1 MAGIVELAL
10 EHAAPA
16 FLVAFTTV
24 LAYAAVKGYRARRFF
39 YRLRQQ
45 GMPMPPWNP
54 ILGYLLALPPIIK
67 TLPGDTQQPDAF
79 EALCKA
85 HETDNSII
93 YVDMWP
99 FADPM
104 LVVGSPPLAA
114 QVCSPELDLPKPPIL
129 RRFFSPLAGGE
140 NLFTAN
146 GAEWKRSRALFNPGF
161 SAAYV
166 LQRTAHVVA
175 EARVY
180 VDVLREHARRG
191 AVFSLDDVTSAAWR
205 IRRRPPPPV
214 AWHVL
219 DNEWNLLQAHPAAL
233 AQIRA
238 EHDAVGGDQGSAP
251 PVPAGLGHGLPG
263 VSLVGAHGN
272 RYPTAGTNIW
282 VLHSAVQRNA
292 RYWAGAHGFRPERW
306 LSSATSDSGDDT
318 LALLEIKI
326 TLVLAT
332 REFDVRHTYDEWDAL
347 HPAAGVKHVN
357 GERAYQTM
365 AGGGHPADGYPC
377 RVSLRA

>member
-1 MAGIVELAL
+1 
-10 EHAAPA
+10 
-16 FLVAFTTV
+16 
-24 LAYAAVKGYRARRFF
+24 
-39 YRLRQQ
+39 
-45 GMPMPPWNP
+45 MPPWNP

-191 AVFSLDDVTSAAWR
+191 AVFSLDDVTCWYTLDIVGSLTLGTRLHSQRRPGAFAAAL
-205 IRRRPPPPV
+205 RRRSPGTSSTTSGTCC
-214 AWHVL
+214 
-219 DNEWNLLQAHPAAL
+219 
-233 AQIRA
+233 RRTRRR
-238 EHDAVGGDQGSAP
+238 SRRYAP
-251 PVPAGLGHGLPG
+251 
-263 VSLVGAHGN
+263 S
-272 RYPTAGTNIW
+272 TT
-282 VLHSAVQRNA
+282 Q
-292 RYWAGAHGFRPERW
+292 
-306 LSSATSDSGDDT
+306 
-318 LALLEIKI
+318 
-326 TLVLAT
+326 
-332 REFDVRHTYDEWDAL
+332 
-347 HPAAGVKHVN
+347 
-357 GERAYQTM
+357 
-365 AGGGHPADGYPC
+365 C
-377 RVSLRA
+377 